1 MMRAKGNERR
11 TASTAG
17 RSSGCD
23 ADAEGR
29 GLFFMD
35 FAEDNLSSLFKP
47 TDRLDMTA
55 RACVRV
61 VCLALSLCACVFQA
75 ARLGPGAQAGVQH
88 GGPR

>member
-1 MMRAKGNERR
+1 MRGGQQAQQGGVAVAMLTLKG
-11 TASTAG
+11 G
-17 RSSGCD
+17 D
-23 ADAEGR
+23 F
-29 GLFFMD
+29 FFMD

-61 VCLALSLCACVFQA
+61 VCRALSLCACVFQA